1 MSREI
6 WLKFWG
12 SFEAPKFLGKNL
24 GKYDDF
30 LGKFEKIIWHHYGC
44 CCSLQ
49 CQAVAFAS
57 HLAKATYATHATVK
71 KVVTCSR

>member
-6 WLKFWG
+6 WLKYWG

-30 LGKFEKIIWHHYGC
+30 LGKFEKNNMAP
-44 CCSLQ
+44 L
-49 CQAVAFAS
+49 
-57 HLAKATYATHATVK
+57 LA
-71 KVVTCSR
+71 